1 MWNRKEVK
9 ARARKSLSNN
19 FWKGV
24 LVTLILGVVGGGV
37 YFGGGGGNSIAAA
50 RGISN
55 LSNHKIYEIDK
66 QTGKTVAPIDEKTE
80 LESVEDLLKPIKEEA
95 ETEKG
100 GVDVKINDK
109 EMELGDTPF
118 YIFAG
123 MLILTILIAAVVV
136 SGITVVIDSALIKPI
151 IYGGKR
157 FFHKNLD
164 EPAKVANLMYVFD
177 HNHTTVFKTS
187 LCVTVFEFLWSLL
200 FIVPGIV
207 KHYEYKMIPYL
218 LTENPEMTRKEAFAE
233 SKRLMKGNKW
243 KAFVL
248 DLSFIGW
255 DILSLCTC
263 GILGIFYVNP
273 YKNAA
278 EAALYE
284 AVKA

>member
-1 MWNRKEVK
+1 MWNRKIVK
-9 ARARKSLSNN
+9 SRARKSLSDN

-24 LVTLILGVVGGGV
+24 LVSVILGAIGGGV
-37 YFGGGGGNSIAAA
+37 FFGGGGGPAATA
-50 RGISN
+50 ALPLN
-55 LSNHKIYEIDK
+55 NHKIYEIDK
-66 QTGKTVAPIDEKTE
+66 NTGSAKPIDEEKE
-80 LESVEDLLKPIKEEA
+80 LETADEIEKILKEEA
-95 ETEKG
+95 GIDTE
-100 GVDVKINDK
+100 VD
-109 EMELGDTPF
+109 EALGEVDNTPI
-118 YIFAG
+118 YVFAG
-123 MLILTILIAAVVV
+123 MLMLVVGIAGLVV
-136 SGITVVIDSALIKPI
+136 SVVSVIIDSAFIKPI
-151 IYGGKR
+151 VYGGKR
-157 FFHKNLD
+157 FFRKNLD

-177 HNHTTVFKTS
+177 NNYATVFKTS
-187 LCVTVFEFLWSLL
+187 LSVTVFEFLWTLL

-255 DILSLCTC
+255 DILSLLTC

-273 YKNAA
+273 YKNAT

-284 AVKA
+284 ALTSKAA